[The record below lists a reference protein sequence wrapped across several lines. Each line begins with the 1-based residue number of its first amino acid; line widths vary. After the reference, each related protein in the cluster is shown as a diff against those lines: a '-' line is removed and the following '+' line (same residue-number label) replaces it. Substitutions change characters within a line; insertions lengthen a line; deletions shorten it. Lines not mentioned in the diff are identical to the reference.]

1 MDILFVFFNIE
12 RNAMDNNDF
21 LRFVNFAKKEFNNI
35 FDEPVKKFYSD
46 MKKNIK
52 ILSQDMQKLISPK
65 KQMVKLYNDESELN
79 EKELKDTSF
88 EREKQKFENYYKTSK
103 KYQEASNQIKAK
115 FDDPEAANMLSQ
127 MSDME
132 KTSKEIAEEAGG
144 DLNELEKMFNGTL
157 KDILNGTKDFD
168 SAMKSLVGNLEN
180 YFIETFTNAITK
192 GLFDS
197 TLGSLVSNAMGSI
210 TGFVSSSTTAGTK
223 GIMNVIG
230 NIFGIHHS
238 GGYIPSGT
246 GTIPGTSEY
255 ISVLKGG
262 ERVLSPAENA
272 DYSNNDTT
280 EQGKVVVN
288 NFNVKAWDSKDVKK
302 YLLENKNLLA
312 NITYENIK
320 NNNSSLRSMIG
331 GL

>member
-1 MDILFVFFNIE
+1 MNYNFRSSLEDLGNI
-12 RNAMDNNDF
+12 
-21 LRFVNFAKKEFNNI
+21 AKNEIKKI

-46 MKKNIK
+46 MRKNIK
-52 ILSQDMQKLISPK
+52 ILGQDMQRLEPNREEL
-65 KQMVKLYNDESELN
+65 VKLYNDVRENNVKELN
-79 EKELKDTSF
+79 DSPFQRERDKLEKYIQQKNKYREAYEYMNTNVEDKD
-88 EREKQKFENYYKTSK
+88 
-103 KYQEASNQIKAK
+103 
-115 FDDPEAANMLSQ
+115 AANMLVQ
-127 MSDME
+127 MSCME
-132 KTSKEIAEEAGG
+132 QTSKKIAEEAGG
-144 DLNELEKMFNGTL
+144 DLNKLEKMFNGTL

-168 SAMKSLVGNLEN
+168 SAMKSLVRNLEN

-192 GLFDS
+192 GLFES
-197 TLGSLVSNAMGSI
+197 TVGNLVSGAMGSI
-210 TGFVSSSTTAGTK
+210 TGFVSSSATAGTT

-230 NIFGIHHS
+230 NIFGFHHS

-262 ERVLSPAENA
+262 ERVLSPAETA
-272 DYSNNDTT
+272 DYNNNDTT

>member
-1 MDILFVFFNIE
+1 MNYNFRSSLEDIVNI
-12 RNAMDNNDF
+12 
-21 LRFVNFAKKEFNNI
+21 AKKNFINI

-52 ILSQDMQKLISPK
+52 FLRQDMQRLDFGEKDL
-65 KQMVKLYNDESELN
+65 VKLYNDVREKNDKELN
-79 EKELKDTSF
+79 DSPF
-88 EREKQKFENYYKTSK
+88 QREREKLENYINQKEKYRKTSE
-103 KYQEASNQIKAK
+103 YINANV
-115 FDDPEAANMLSQ
+115 DDPEAANMLIK
-127 MSDME
+127 MSGME
-132 KTSKEIAEEAGG
+132 ESSRKIAEEAGG
-144 DLNELEKMFNGTL
+144 DLTKLENMFSSTF

-168 SAMKSLVGNLEN
+168 DAMKSLINNLEN
-180 YFIETFTNAITK
+180 YFIETFANAVTK

-197 TLGSLVSNAMGSI
+197 TVGNLVSNAMGTI
-210 TGFVSSSTTAGTK
+210 TGFVSSPATAGATGLM
-223 GIMNVIG
+223 GIIG
-230 NIFGIHHS
+230 NIFGSNHS

-246 GTIPGTSEY
+246 GNIPGTSEY

-262 ERVLSPAENA
+262 ERILSPAENS
-272 DYSNNDTT
+272 DYSNNDTS

-312 NITYENIK
+312 GITYENIK
-320 NNNSSLRSMIG
+320 NNNSSLRNIIG

>member
-1 MDILFVFFNIE
+1 
-12 RNAMDNNDF
+12 
-21 LRFVNFAKKEFNNI
+21 
-35 FDEPVKKFYSD
+35 
-46 MKKNIK
+46 
-52 ILSQDMQKLISPK
+52 
-65 KQMVKLYNDESELN
+65 MVKLYNDESELN

-210 TGFVSSSTTAGTK
+210 TGFVSSSATAGTT
-223 GIMNVIG
+223 GFI
-230 NIFGIHHS
+230 NI
-238 GGYIPSGT
+238 GYIPSGT

-272 DYSNNDTT
+272 DYSNNDTS

-320 NNNSSLRSMIG
+320 NNNSSLRNMIG

>member
-1 MDILFVFFNIE
+1 MKGLFFDGIGE
-12 RNAMDNNDF
+12 II
-21 LRFVNFAKKEFNNI
+21 KKELKNI

-46 MKKNIK
+46 MRKNIK
-52 ILSQDMQKLISPK
+52 ILSQDMQRIKPDNEQL
-65 KQMVKLYNDESELN
+65 VKLYNDVLENN
-79 EKELKDTSF
+79 EKELNDSPF
-88 EREKQKFENYYKTSK
+88 QREREKLEKYIKQKN
-103 KYQEASNQIKAK
+103 KYREASEYMNANVEDK
-115 FDDPEAANMLSQ
+115 DAANMLAK
-127 MSDME
+127 MSGME

-272 DYSNNDTT
+272 DYSNNDTS

>member
-1 MDILFVFFNIE
+1 MSNYDFGNFLQNIKY
-12 RNAMDNNDF
+12 
-21 LRFVNFAKKEFNNI
+21 FAKKEFINI

-46 MKKNIK
+46 MRKNIK
-52 ILSQDMQKLISPK
+52 ILGQDMQRLEPNREEL
-65 KQMVKLYNDESELN
+65 VKLYNDVRENNVKELN
-79 EKELKDTSF
+79 DSPFQRERDKLEKYIQQKNKYREAYEYMNTNVEDKD
-88 EREKQKFENYYKTSK
+88 
-103 KYQEASNQIKAK
+103 
-115 FDDPEAANMLSQ
+115 AANMLAQ
-127 MSDME
+127 MSGME
-132 KTSKEIAEEAGG
+132 QTSKKIAEEAGG
-144 DLNELEKMFNGTL
+144 DLNKLEKMFNGTL

-168 SAMKSLVGNLEN
+168 SAMKSLIKNLEN

-197 TLGSLVSNAMGSI
+197 TVGNLVSNTMGTI
-210 TGFVSSSTTAGTK
+210 TGFTSSSVTAGAT
-223 GIMNVIG
+223 GFIDIIG
-230 NIFGIHHS
+230 NLFGIHHS

-272 DYSNNDTT
+272 DYSNSCNT
-280 EQGKVVVN
+280 EKGKVVVN

-312 NITYENIK
+312 GITYENIK
-320 NNNSSLRSMIG
+320 NNNSSLRNIIG

>member
-1 MDILFVFFNIE
+1 MKGLFFDGIGEVI
-12 RNAMDNNDF
+12 
-21 LRFVNFAKKEFNNI
+21 KKELKNI

-52 ILSQDMQKLISPK
+52 ILSQDMQKLTSPK

-79 EKELKDTSF
+79 EKELNDTSF
-88 EREKQKFENYYKTSK
+88 EREKQQFENYYKTLE
-103 KYQEASNQIKAK
+103 KYREASNQIKAK
-115 FDDPEAANMLSQ
+115 FDDPEATNMFSQ
-127 MSDME
+127 MLGME

-197 TLGSLVSNAMGSI
+197 SIGNLVSNAMGSI

-272 DYSNNDTT
+272 DYTNNDTT

>member
-1 MDILFVFFNIE
+1 MKGLFFDGIGEVI
-12 RNAMDNNDF
+12 
-21 LRFVNFAKKEFNNI
+21 KKELKNI

-52 ILSQDMQKLISPK
+52 FLSQDMQGLKPK
-65 KQMVKLYNDESELN
+65 KEDLVKLYNDVREKN
-79 EKELKDTSF
+79 DKELSDSPF
-88 EREKQKFENYYKTSK
+88 QREREKFENYINQKE
-103 KYQEASNQIKAK
+103 KYRKASEYINANV
-115 FDDPEAANMLSQ
+115 DDPEAANMLIN
-127 MSDME
+127 MSGME
-132 KTSKEIAEEAGG
+132 ASSKKIAEQAGG
-144 DLNELEKMFNGTL
+144 DLEQLEKMFNGTL

-168 SAMKSLVGNLEN
+168 SAMKSLVANLEN
-180 YFIETFTNAITK
+180 YFIETFTQAITK

-197 TLGSLVSNAMGSI
+197 TLGSLMSNAMGSI
-210 TGFVSSSTTAGTK
+210 TGFVSSSATAGTT
-223 GIMNVIG
+223 GIMNIIG
-230 NIFGIHHS
+230 NLFGMHHS

-272 DYSNNDTT
+272 DYTNNDTT

>member
-1 MDILFVFFNIE
+1 MYLNEFKRILSLIKIE
-12 RNAMDNNDF
+12 TQ
-21 LRFVNFAKKEFNNI
+21 KEFNNI
-35 FDEPVKKFYSD
+35 FNEPVKKFYSD

-79 EKELKDTSF
+79 EKELNDSPF
-88 EREKQKFENYYKTSK
+88 QREIEKFENYIKQK
-103 KYQEASNQIKAK
+103 EKYRKASEYINAN
-115 FDDPEAANMLSQ
+115 FDDPEAANMLIN
-127 MSDME
+127 MSGME
-132 KTSKEIAEEAGG
+132 ESSRKIAEEAGG
-144 DLNELEKMFNGTL
+144 DLDELEKMFNGTL

-272 DYSNNDTT
+272 DYTNNDTT

-320 NNNSSLRSMIG
+320 NNNSSLRNMIG

>member
-1 MDILFVFFNIE
+1 
-12 RNAMDNNDF
+12 
-21 LRFVNFAKKEFNNI
+21 
-35 FDEPVKKFYSD
+35 
-46 MKKNIK
+46 
-52 ILSQDMQKLISPK
+52 MQKLTSPK

-79 EKELKDTSF
+79 EKELNDTSF
-88 EREKQKFENYYKTSK
+88 EREKQQFENYYKTLE
-103 KYQEASNQIKAK
+103 KYREASNQIKAK
-115 FDDPEAANMLSQ
+115 FDDPEATNMFSQ
-127 MSDME
+127 MLGME

-197 TLGSLVSNAMGSI
+197 SIGNLVSNAMGSI

-272 DYSNNDTT
+272 DYTNNDTT

>member
-1 MDILFVFFNIE
+1 MNYNFRSSLEDIVNI
-12 RNAMDNNDF
+12 
-21 LRFVNFAKKEFNNI
+21 AKKNFINI

-52 ILSQDMQKLISPK
+52 FLSQDMQGLKPK
-65 KQMVKLYNDESELN
+65 KEDLVKLYNDVREKN
-79 EKELKDTSF
+79 DKELSDSPF
-88 EREKQKFENYYKTSK
+88 QREREKFENYINQKE
-103 KYQEASNQIKAK
+103 KYRKASEYINANV
-115 FDDPEAANMLSQ
+115 DDPEAANMLIN
-127 MSDME
+127 MSGME
-132 KTSKEIAEEAGG
+132 ASSKKIAEQAGG
-144 DLNELEKMFNGTL
+144 DLEQLEKMFNGTL

-168 SAMKSLVGNLEN
+168 SAMKSLVANLEN
-180 YFIETFTNAITK
+180 YFIETFTQAITK

-197 TLGSLVSNAMGSI
+197 TLGSLMSNAMGSI
-210 TGFVSSSTTAGTK
+210 TGFVSSSATAGTT
-223 GIMNVIG
+223 GIMNIIG
-230 NIFGIHHS
+230 NLFGMHHS

-272 DYSNNDTT
+272 DYTNNDTT